1 MATVAI
7 TIPRAR
13 RRPCSQPA
21 TGRACV
27 TDFYF
32 FVKRIDNSRLF
43 REVDREKRRECF
55 CLLGLGVLV
64 FLFGLVI
71 AWQHFQCVRYG
82 YQIEESKAQRA
93 AMEEWSRQL
102 RLEQAS
108 LADPQRI
115 DTLARQKLGLA
126 PPDPQQVIRMD
137 GARRGGGE
145 LGSPELARNFSALG
159 GENSRGP

>member
-1 MATVAI
+1 MATVAV
-7 TIPRAR
+7 TIPRPR
-13 RRPCSQPA
+13 RRSRPQPA

-32 FVKRIDNSRLF
+32 VKRIDNSRLL
-43 REVDREKRRECF
+43 REVDREKSRECF

-64 FLFGLVI
+64 FLFVFLI
-71 AWQHFQCVRYG
+71 ARQHFQCVRYG
-82 YQIEESKAQRA
+82 YQIEESKTQRA
-93 AMEEWSRQL
+93 ALEEWNHQL

-137 GARRGGGE
+137 GARRDGAGLGG
-145 LGSPELARNFSALG
+145 PELARNFSLPGA
-159 GENSRGP
+159 ENSRGP

>member
-1 MATVAI
+1 MATAAV
-7 TIPRAR
+7 TLPRPR
-13 RRPCSQPA
+13 RRPRSQPA

-32 FVKRIDNSRLF
+32 VKHIDNSRLC

-71 AWQHFQCVRYG
+71 AWQHFQCVWYG

-93 AMEEWSRQL
+93 AMEEWNHQL
-102 RLEQAS
+102 RVEQAS

-115 DTLARQKLGLA
+115 DTLARKKLGLA

-137 GARRGGGE
+137 GARHGGGE
-145 LGSPELARNFSALG
+145 VSSPEFARNFSALG
-159 GENSRGP
+159 GEISRGP

>member
-1 MATVAI
+1 MATAAVTLPRPRRRSRTQPAAG
-7 TIPRAR
+7 RAR
-13 RRPCSQPA
+13 
-21 TGRACV
+21 V

-32 FVKRIDNSRLF
+32 VKHIDNSRLC

-82 YQIEESKAQRA
+82 YQIEGFKAQRA
-93 AMEEWSRQL
+93 AMEEWNHQL

-115 DTLARQKLGLA
+115 DTLARKKLGLA
-126 PPDPQQVIRMD
+126 PPNPEQVIRMD
-137 GARRGGGE
+137 GARRGGEVVGT
-145 LGSPELARNFSALG
+145 PEFARNYSVLG
-159 GENSRGP
+159 EEIPRGH